1 LLREVVLRGNFRECI
16 ERDVRI
22 GEQPVQGG
30 AVNRFAALATVESEI
45 GAGERS
51 IEKVIEA
58 QGFGSQCR
66 GHSLHASVNAAA
78 SGGSRRHDTSFGPA
92 IRSPKPRQT
101 YHILMRVRAACCIN
115 IVFLLWVSYVPFI
128 VDF

>member
-1 LLREVVLRGNFRECI
+1 
-16 ERDVRI
+16 VRI

-45 GAGERS
+45 GAGERL

-58 QGFGSQCR
+58 QGFSSQCR
-66 GHSLHASVNAAA
+66 GHSLRASVNAAA

-92 IRSPKPRQT
+92 IRSPKPRQI
-101 YHILMRVRAACCIN
+101 YHISARNRTACRVNVR
-115 IVFLLWVSYVPFI
+115 FLFRVSYVRF
-128 VDF
+128 VVNF